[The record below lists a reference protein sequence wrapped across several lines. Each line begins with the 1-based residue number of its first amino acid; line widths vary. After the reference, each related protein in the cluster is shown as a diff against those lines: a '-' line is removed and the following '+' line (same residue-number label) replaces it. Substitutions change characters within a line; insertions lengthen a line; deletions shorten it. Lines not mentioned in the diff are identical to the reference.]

1 MTIDEIQKQ
10 VDTWIKNTGSGYHSV
25 LTNTAILMEE
35 VGELASVLAR
45 TDGDQIA
52 KESDKLDY
60 EDELADIFW
69 VLIAIANQKDVNLT
83 EALHRNYVK
92 KNKRDAN
99 RFK

>member
-10 VDTWIKNTGSGYHSV
+10 VDTWIINTGNGYHSV
-25 LTNTAILMEE
+25 LTNTAMEE

-52 KESDKLDY
+52 KESDKLNY

-92 KNKRDAN
+92 KSKRDAN